1 MTSTYYRDGY
11 EAGKAAGSWV
21 IDGNTSSETA
31 ARILA
36 GIAGIAESDPEIM
49 DLQPSPLSGEWAGE
63 SIGEL
68 IDGYA
73 ELGEDAQTAA
83 CDAYEAGYSD
93 GFWAEVERSAKA
105 VA

>member
-1 MTSTYYRDGY
+1 VERIYYRDGY
-11 EAGKAAGSWV
+11 EAGKAAGSWI

-31 ARILA
+31 AHILR
-36 GIAGIAESDPEIM
+36 GIAECDPEVM

-73 ELGEDAQTAA
+73 ELSEDEQNTV

-105 VA
+105 VS